1 MANTVSAIRAVKKI
15 KKRTQVNKIRVGKY
29 KAAVKIIEEAIKS
42 KDKAKALKLFS
53 NFQSQVMKASKK
65 GSLKRTTVS
74 RKVSLISK
82 QISLSQQ
89 KIELSI

>member
-29 KAAVKIIEEAIKS
+29 KAAVKTIEEAIKS
-42 KDKAKALKLFS
+42 KDKVKAIKLFS
-53 NFQSQVMKASKK
+53 TFQSQVMKACKK

-74 RKVSLISK
+74 RKVSRISK
-82 QISLSQQ
+82 QISKL
-89 KIELSI
+89 

>member
-42 KDKAKALKLFS
+42 KDNQLFCRY
-53 NFQSQVMKASKK
+53 
-65 GSLKRTTVS
+65 L
-74 RKVSLISK
+74 
-82 QISLSQQ
+82 
-89 KIELSI
+89 

>member
-29 KAAVKIIEEAIKS
+29 KSAVKIIEEAIKS

-53 NFQSQVMKASKK
+53 NIQSQVMKASKK

-74 RKVSLISK
+74 RKVSRISK
-82 QISLSQQ
+82 QISKL
-89 KIELSI
+89 

>member
-29 KAAVKIIEEAIKS
+29 KSAVKIIEEAIKT

-74 RKVSLISK
+74 RKVSRISK
-82 QISLSQQ
+82 QIYKL
-89 KIELSI
+89 